1 MEFPSARIAVVG
13 GGIIG
18 AAIAWRLAQRGYT
31 VSILEKTTLGA
42 EASGASAGMLA
53 PGGEV
58 DQDAQ
63 VATLAVESRRLWPDF
78 VRELS
83 AVSGLTI
90 DYQENGAIDLA
101 YSEDEWNQLQHK
113 AQIHHDF
120 GIETRTLSASNL
132 TQQCP
137 FVRTD
142 SLAGGVFYPQDGVVD
157 PNHIMAAL
165 RVACEKS
172 GVKIHEHTS
181 VESISIG
188 ASRKVKLETLAQ
200 PFEVEA
206 AVIAAG
212 AWSAM
217 LPITGAPALPASEPV
232 KGHLVGYD
240 MSNKWCQPILRH
252 GHTYMFQRASGYL
265 VAGATAERIGFD
277 RSIQPRMA
285 RQIEDA
291 AGFVLP
297 ILRDKTPSHIWMGFR
312 PKSDAL
318 HLGRWQNGPL
328 YLAYGH
334 YRNGILLA
342 PLTAA
347 CVSTEIGEALG

>member
-1 MEFPSARIAVVG
+1 MESPSARIAVVG

-18 AAIAWRLAQRGYT
+18 AAITWRLAQRGCT

-58 DQDAQ
+58 DQDAEL
-63 VATLAVESRRLWPDF
+63 ATLAVESRRLWPDF

-101 YSEDEWNQLQHK
+101 YSEEEWNKLQHR

-120 GIETRTLSASNL
+120 GIETRSLSADKVI
-132 TQQCP
+132 QQCP

-165 RVACEKS
+165 KVACEKS
-172 GVKIHEHTS
+172 GVHIHEHTS
-181 VESISIG
+181 VESISIDAG
-188 ASRKVKLETLAQ
+188 RRVKLETRAQ
-200 PFEVEA
+200 PWEADA

-212 AWSAM
+212 AWSGM
-217 LPITGAPALPASEPV
+217 LPVIGTQPLPASEPV
-232 KGHLVGYD
+232 KGHLVGYHMPD
-240 MSNKWCQPILRH
+240 KWCQPILRH
-252 GHTYMFQRASGYL
+252 GHTYMFQRANGYL
-265 VAGATAERIGFD
+265 VAGATAERVGFD
-277 RSIQPRMA
+277 RSVQRAMA

-291 AGFVLP
+291 ASFVLP
-297 ILRDKTPSHIWMGFR
+297 ILSGRTPSHIWMGFR
-312 PKSDAL
+312 PQSDAL

-347 CVSTEIGEALG
+347 CVSTEIGAALG

>member
-63 VATLAVESRRLWPDF
+63 LATLAVESRRLWPDF

-101 YSEDEWNQLQHK
+101 YSEDEWNNLQHK
-113 AQIHHDF
+113 AKIHQDF
-120 GIETRTLSASNL
+120 GIETRTLSASNV
-132 TQQCP
+132 TQQWP
-137 FVRTD
+137 FVQTD
-142 SLAGGVFYPQDGVVD
+142 SLAGGMFYPQDGVVD

-165 RVACEKS
+165 RIACEKS
-172 GVKIHEHTS
+172 GVQIHEHTS

-188 ASRKVKLETLAQ
+188 PGGKVKLETRTQ
-200 PFEVEA
+200 PFEAEA

-212 AWSAM
+212 AWSGM
-217 LPITGAPALPASEPV
+217 LPVTGTQPLPASEPV
-232 KGHLVGYD
+232 KGHLVGYEMPD
-240 MSNKWCQPILRH
+240 KWCQPILRH
-252 GHTYMFQRASGYL
+252 GHTYLFQRASGYL
-265 VAGATAERIGFD
+265 VAGATAEHVGFD
-277 RSIQPRMA
+277 RGIQPAMA
-285 RQIEDA
+285 KQIEDA
-291 AGFVLP
+291 ASFVLP
-297 ILRDKTPSHIWMGFR
+297 VLRGRTPSHVWIGFR
-312 PKSDAL
+312 PQSDAL

-334 YRNGILLA
+334 YRNGVLLA

-347 CVSTEIGEALG
+347 CISSEIGSARG

>member
-1 MEFPSARIAVVG
+1 MEFPSTRIAVVG

-63 VATLAVESRRLWPDF
+63 LATLAVKSRRQWPDF

-83 AVSGLTI
+83 AVSGLAI

-101 YSEDEWNQLQHK
+101 YSEEEWNKLQHK
-113 AQIHHDF
+113 TQIHRDF
-120 GIETRTLSASNL
+120 GIETQTLSASDV
-132 TQQCP
+132 TQQWP
-137 FVRTD
+137 FVQTD
-142 SLAGGVFYPQDGVVD
+142 SLAGGMFYPQDGVVD

-172 GVKIHEHTS
+172 GVHIHEHTS
-181 VESISIG
+181 IESISIG
-188 ASRKVKLETLAQ
+188 ANGKVKLETRAQ
-200 PFEVEA
+200 PLEADA

-212 AWSAM
+212 AWSGM
-217 LPITGAPALPASEPV
+217 LPVTGTQTLPASEPV
-232 KGHLVGYD
+232 KGHLVGYE
-240 MSNKWCQPILRH
+240 MPNKWCQPILRH

-265 VAGATAERIGFD
+265 VAGATAERVGFD
-277 RSIQPRMA
+277 RTIQPAMA
-285 RQIEDA
+285 RHIEDA
-291 AGFVLP
+291 ASFVLS
-297 ILRDKTPSHIWMGFR
+297 ILSDRTPSHVWMGFR
-312 PKSDAL
+312 PKSDEL
-318 HLGRWQNGPL
+318 HLGRWRNSPL

-347 CVSTEIGEALG
+347 RVSTEIGSALG